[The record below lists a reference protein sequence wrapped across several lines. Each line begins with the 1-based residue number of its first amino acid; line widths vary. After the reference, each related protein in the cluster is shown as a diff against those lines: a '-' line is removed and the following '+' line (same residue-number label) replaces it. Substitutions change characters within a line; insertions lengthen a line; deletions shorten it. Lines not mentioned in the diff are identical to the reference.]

1 MRLGWN
7 LGSAKSARNFPRS
20 LTSPSHSVLMNLS
33 PIMLATAVAS
43 RMTWAWFHIRSSAT
57 SLAVSVEDTA
67 VCANAP
73 MLIRRQQAAA
83 FMMLLPLR
91 IPTFSS
97 IDCATIARGIRCCH
111 GKHRRNI
118 TNVTEVDIAIS
129 AHLWGLSQRELG
141 AASLLFGFVDLG
153 RHFHSAYSAAVLG
166 DTPIERLGDALT

>member
-1 MRLGWN
+1 MRDGWN
-7 LGSAKSARNFPRS
+7 LGSATSARNFPRS

-118 TNVTEVDIAIS
+118 TNVTEVDMPQGLAIRS
-129 AHLWGLSQRELG
+129 DLWGLSQRELG
-141 AASLLFGFVDLG
+141 AASLPFGFVDLG
-153 RHFHSAYSAAVLG
+153 CHFHAAQSADVLG
-166 DTPIERLGDALT
+166 HT